1 MNRLKQVRTTIRKE
15 SGKELQAFTLLTT
28 LLVALIVFS
37 LGLVLDGYSKIR
49 MLDQYLCEVP
59 VIVQEREDEFT
70 ARSHVFEEDVM
81 SRGELGARI
90 YRDYSGLSSK
100 EKLEKIC
107 SVVCAESVSL
117 MDERG
122 TLLSTTGTRMPEE
135 QFKTRIETLKMRTP
149 VLELYSPSKEKGEDS
164 EAQDGTAF
172 IMFPIST
179 DDGRRLVF
187 EFSCRPLMNVYN
199 ELGNWPSVL
208 DRMLSGLDVYAYVRT
223 GGGNLY
229 SNTLEDVSQ
238 EEQDALKAAAADVFK
253 KSARFFRL
261 GKETSYGLISFRN
274 EPALAVVSPYPD
286 LDAQLLLALPLYDFI
301 STGFYCALTLSAFIV
316 FSMILFSLY
325 VLKVCARKYGH
336 DDLKTILAKL
346 DRRTRSG
353 RNLLLTAIGCFSI
366 MLLMLEYNATLAY
379 IGTTKR
385 TSLEY
390 DVAWHEN
397 QRGIIRSS
405 YTDIYRT
412 RTQVLAELL
421 TDNKD
426 YQTHHALQALSNTLH
441 AEYLMLFDRDGHE
454 ITASNSYTGFSVSG
468 PSANLSEEYQAVL
481 LGYPYAVVGPS
492 EDPYTKKQQIG
503 TAVLM
508 TTKSGEPDGFL
519 LAVYDAGAMNKA
531 LKSESLEHTV
541 STFAVA
547 AGNEVAVV
555 NDETGIFIAHT
566 DQKKIGHDAEDY
578 ITKDAYGK
586 DYAGFTTYDGRE
598 MYASGVSSDGKSLLY
613 MIPNQP
619 ERAVTIISL
628 LMIAA
633 VLLIIGFL
641 YCPRARVLCARALDE
656 AIENKELTAE
666 DFTAD
671 EKHPLS
677 IFTSGYSGFLT
688 LMAGIT
694 LIAAYTMVWPAFTFV
709 YGGLWSRG
717 IHLFSLWA
725 ALFFLALTVFA
736 AILLRMGLQETQKR
750 TDSRT
755 RTILKLADSF
765 VAYTAGAVIIMGIL
779 YMFGVNTTAILASAG
794 IVSIAVGMGAKDMAA
809 DILAG
814 LFIAI
819 EDSIHMGDIV
829 SIKSWEGR
837 VTDMGIRTIELTDDS
852 QNIKIL
858 NNSQISDVVNM
869 SRKKTICHLDFPL
882 ERRTTMA
889 EIETILKQAAE
900 KASEEMPELYGS
912 LRLEGIHDIT
922 QEGCTARLTY
932 ACAEAGREATTKRL
946 QAFLEEEIQ
955 QDMEQAAH
963 SNGS

>member
-1 MNRLKQVRTTIRKE
+1 
-15 SGKELQAFTLLTT
+15 
-28 LLVALIVFS
+28 
-37 LGLVLDGYSKIR
+37 
-49 MLDQYLCEVP
+49 
-59 VIVQEREDEFT
+59 
-70 ARSHVFEEDVM
+70 
-81 SRGELGARI
+81 
-90 YRDYSGLSSK
+90 
-100 EKLEKIC
+100 
-107 SVVCAESVSL
+107 
-117 MDERG
+117 
-122 TLLSTTGTRMPEE
+122 
-135 QFKTRIETLKMRTP
+135 
-149 VLELYSPSKEKGEDS
+149 
-164 EAQDGTAF
+164 
-172 IMFPIST
+172 
-179 DDGRRLVF
+179 
-187 EFSCRPLMNVYN
+187 
-199 ELGNWPSVL
+199 
-208 DRMLSGLDVYAYVRT
+208 
-223 GGGNLY
+223 
-229 SNTLEDVSQ
+229 
-238 EEQDALKAAAADVFK
+238 
-253 KSARFFRL
+253 
-261 GKETSYGLISFRN
+261 
-274 EPALAVVSPYPD
+274 
-286 LDAQLLLALPLYDFI
+286 
-301 STGFYCALTLSAFIV
+301 
-316 FSMILFSLY
+316 
-325 VLKVCARKYGH
+325 
-336 DDLKTILAKL
+336 
-346 DRRTRSG
+346 
-353 RNLLLTAIGCFSI
+353 
-366 MLLMLEYNATLAY
+366 
-379 IGTTKR
+379 
-385 TSLEY
+385 
-390 DVAWHEN
+390 
-397 QRGIIRSS
+397 
-405 YTDIYRT
+405 
-412 RTQVLAELL
+412 
-421 TDNKD
+421 
-426 YQTHHALQALSNTLH
+426 
-441 AEYLMLFDRDGHE
+441 
-454 ITASNSYTGFSVSG
+454 
-468 PSANLSEEYQAVL
+468 
-481 LGYPYAVVGPS
+481 
-492 EDPYTKKQQIG
+492 
-503 TAVLM
+503 M

-619 ERAVTIISL
+619 ERAVSIISL